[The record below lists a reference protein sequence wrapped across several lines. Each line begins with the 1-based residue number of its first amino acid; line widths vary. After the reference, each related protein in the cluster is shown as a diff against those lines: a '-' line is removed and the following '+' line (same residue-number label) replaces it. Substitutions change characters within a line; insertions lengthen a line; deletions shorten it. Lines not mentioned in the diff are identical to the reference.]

1 MKTAEVGKKRKV
13 TYHEPE
19 GIIAYVKELNA
30 GKTPI
35 HDPIYF
41 KGVVDKIEVEACV
54 QFVDT
59 FEENILG
66 FCNNIFTQEGGT
78 HLAGFKTNYSSDQ
91 LLCQRA
97 WHFKGQRLQLYRCR
111 YQKRYDSRDRC
122 KAPGSYF

>member
-1 MKTAEVGKKRKV
+1 MIHYENRRSGEEEKV

-78 HLAGFKTNYSSDQ
+78 HLAGFKTN
-91 LLCQRA
+91 
-97 WHFKGQRLQLYRCR
+97 LQL
-111 YQKRYDSRDRC
+111 
-122 KAPGSYF
+122 